1 MTNPLFEQFQ
11 HWIKQLESD
20 PQTAFTT
27 QLAQWQQ
34 WVSKFH
40 AQADELSPHHADLVR
55 QLSDYSIE
63 LVDLLADLTRAKA
76 RGLPIEEL
84 VERLRRELHQFNLKQ
99 TLNQATVPHQL
110 LGLLFTQ
117 QQASQLLTE
126 EQLSQFK
133 RSTEQLSH
141 PRFSQLK
148 ALIDALIDWTQASAR
163 VNRAMEEISTRAVE
177 AFHQQV
183 SGELEQGE
191 ILELWVSCY
200 DQSYREAFNDQE
212 LQQAQAELV
221 NNLAQLQLRWQ
232 ALVDQFAEQLGLPSR
247 SQLDQLIEQFD
258 QQRRRIRQLEAQLEL
273 LKVGQE
279 R

>member
-1 MTNPLFEQFQ
+1 VTNPLFEQFQ

-221 NNLAQLQLRWQ
+221 NNLAHLQLRWQ

-258 QQRRRIRQLEAQLEL
+258 QQRRRIRQLEAD
-273 LKVGQE
+273 KE

>member
-11 HWIKQLESD
+11 YWIKQLESN

-40 AQADELSPHHADLVR
+40 AQADELSPNHADLVR
-55 QLSDYSIE
+55 QLSDYSSE

-76 RGLPIEEL
+76 RGLPIQEL
-84 VERLRRELHQFNLKQ
+84 IDRLRRELHQFNLKQ
-99 TLNQATVPHQL
+99 TLNHATVPHQL

-117 QQASQLLTE
+117 QQASQLLTK
-126 EQLSQFK
+126 EQLNQLK
-133 RSTEQLSH
+133 QSTEQLSH
-141 PRFSQLK
+141 PRFNQLK
-148 ALIDALIDWTQASAR
+148 ALLDALIDWTQASAK
-163 VNRAMEEISTRAVE
+163 VNRGMEEVSNRALE

-191 ILELWVSCY
+191 IFELWVSCY
-200 DQSYREAFNDQE
+200 DQSYREAFNGQE

-221 NNLAQLQLRWQ
+221 NNLAQLKLCWQ

-258 QQRRRIRQLEAQLEL
+258 QQRRRIRQLEAQLEIL
-273 LKVGQE
+273 QAGQE